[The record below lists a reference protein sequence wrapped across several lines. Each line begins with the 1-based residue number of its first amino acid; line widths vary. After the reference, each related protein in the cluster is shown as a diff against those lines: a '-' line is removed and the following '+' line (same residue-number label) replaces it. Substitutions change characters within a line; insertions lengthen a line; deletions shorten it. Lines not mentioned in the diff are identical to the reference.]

1 MINKIAYNNTA
12 FTGHLAIQAGQGKS
26 VDDIISKIPNEEE
39 RIIFKEELDTFQKRV
54 ESETSDES
62 NFILTL
68 GHREWEAG
76 NTLPSGH
83 GITFNVVDTGREHND
98 SISDIYPITRK
109 NGKPWSI
116 GAKFQSEMK
125 EFFNELRKSVVQRR
139 NLYEAREKASQ
150 RRYH

>member
-1 MINKIAYNNTA
+1 MINKIAYNNTT
-12 FTGHLAIQAGQGKS
+12 FTGHLAIQAEQGKS

-76 NTLPSGH
+76 NT
-83 GITFNVVDTGREHND
+83 
-98 SISDIYPITRK
+98 
-109 NGKPWSI
+109 
-116 GAKFQSEMK
+116 FQAGM
-125 EFFNELRKSVVQRR
+125 ELHLMWLIQGV
-139 NLYEAREKASQ
+139 NTMILFLIFTL
-150 RRYH
+150 